1 MVSRLFKIA
10 QKKLSLHLW
19 QKSNSLSISKDIGVV
34 TYTQNF
40 FVYFQ
45 KSKFYERK
53 ISGSWKLVN
62 TLITKIPSVQMFKR
76 EIFSI

>member
-1 MVSRLFKIA
+1 MRTYFSSSCEYLVLESLKIPNLFCFLTKTLWLTDFFKIA

-45 KSKFYERK
+45 KSKFY
-53 ISGSWKLVN
+53 
-62 TLITKIPSVQMFKR
+62 
-76 EIFSI
+76 